1 MKIVVARHGRPALE
15 LPGVIWSD
23 DLRAVVE
30 RYDRTGIDPVL
41 APPAALVRLAAEA
54 GCVVC
59 SPLQRARDSVQ
70 LVAPDH
76 QLIVWESLREAALP
90 CPARRTLPLPLAAW
104 VAIARIA
111 WLLGWSP
118 DAESRAQ
125 AISRA
130 SRAASELI
138 GLAERHGTVMVLGH
152 DVFNRLLGVALRRH
166 GWVGRRP
173 WINRYWG
180 FQTYRPGGERLD
192 SHFHPQPR
200 VSP

>member
-1 MKIVVARHGRPALE
+1 MKIVVARHGRPDLE
-15 LPGVIWSD
+15 LPRVIWSD

-30 RYDRTGIDPVL
+30 RYDRSGINPVL

-70 LVAPDH
+70 LVAPD
-76 QLIVWESLREAALP
+76 QQPIVLDALREAALP

-118 DAESRAQ
+118 GAESRAL
-125 AISRA
+125 AVSRA
-130 SRAASELI
+130 SRAARDLI
-138 GLAERHGTVMVLGH
+138 RLAEGHGTVMVFGH
-152 DVFNRLLGVALRRH
+152 DMFNRLLSGALRRQ

-180 FQTYRPGGERLD
+180 FQIYRPGGERLD
-192 SHFHPQPR
+192 NSLNPR
-200 VSP
+200 PGVSP